1 MNIALA
7 GFGQEG
13 RASYDYWNTAGN
25 ALTIADERESVDGLP
40 EGAQTI
46 LGDGAF
52 SKLSDFDL
60 IIRSPSVN
68 PKKLPYGEKVWS
80 ATNEFFA
87 HCPAPIIGVTG
98 TKGKGTTSS
107 LIASILTA
115 AGKTVHLVGNI
126 GTPALLELPNI
137 TQDDIVVFE
146 ISSFQL
152 WDIKKSPHVAVVLM
166 IEPDHLDTHDDMDDY
181 VNAKTNIVRFQT
193 QDDVVVFNKNNQISV
208 QIAAQSAGKQ
218 IEYPFDLGEIAESIV
233 LPGPHNVENTAAAV
247 AATREYVSD
256 VEVIKNGVSSFT
268 GLPHRI
274 KFVREIN
281 GVKFYDDS
289 YSSAPGASIAA
300 LKSFIDPKIIIL
312 GGYDKHADF
321 SELAGYVAHDA
332 TIKKAILIGQ
342 TKQRIADEFA
352 KLGIGDERYELIAD
366 STFSDII
373 RHASEIAVPGD
384 VILLSPGCASFDM
397 FKNFTDRGEQFV
409 QIVNTL

>member
-52 SKLSDFDL
+52 SQLSDFDL

-247 AATREYVSD
+247 A
-256 VEVIKNGVSSFT
+256 
-268 GLPHRI
+268 
-274 KFVREIN
+274 
-281 GVKFYDDS
+281 DS